1 MNIILY
7 LNCNNYKDKR
17 IMTDNQLKLKIKFD
31 TVFDNLFYSK
41 EFKDAMIKKF
51 GIVPAGLTFDTR
63 FDDDVSEP
71 FFCLCC
77 KKYGYEFSGE
87 RVVGDYAINKYKFT
101 REMFEF
107 CMDYTDNVSK
117 EIYNE
122 MINYDFTY

>member
-1 MNIILY
+1 
-7 LNCNNYKDKR
+7 
-17 IMTDNQLKLKIKFD
+17 MTDNQFKLKIKFD
-31 TVFDNLFYSK
+31 TAFDNLFYSK
-41 EFKDAMIKKF
+41 EFKDAMVKKF

-87 RVVGDYAINKYKFT
+87 RVVGDYTINKYKFT

>member
-7 LNCNNYKDKR
+7 LNCNNYKDKKF
-17 IMTDNQLKLKIKFD
+17 MTDNQLKLKIKFD
-31 TVFDNLFYSK
+31 TAFDNLFYSK

-51 GIVPAGLTFDTR
+51 GIAPAGLTFDTR

-87 RVVGDYAINKYKFT
+87 RVVGDYTINKYKFT

>member
-31 TVFDNLFYSK
+31 TAFDNLFYSK

-87 RVVGDYAINKYKFT
+87 RVVGDYTINKYKFT

>member
-7 LNCNNYKDKR
+7 LNCNNYKDKK

-31 TVFDNLFYSK
+31 TAFDNLFYSK

-71 FFCLCC
+71 YFCLCC

-87 RVVGDYAINKYKFT
+87 RVVGDYTINKYKFT

>member
-1 MNIILY
+1 
-7 LNCNNYKDKR
+7 
-17 IMTDNQLKLKIKFD
+17 MTDNQLKLKVKFD
-31 TVFDNLFYSK
+31 TAFDNLFYSK

-63 FDDDVSEP
+63 FDDDASEP

-87 RVVGDYAINKYKFT
+87 RVVGDYTINKYKFT

-107 CMDYTDNVSK
+107 CMDYTDNVPK
-117 EIYNE
+117 EVYNE

>member
-7 LNCNNYKDKR
+7 LNCNNYKDKK

-31 TVFDNLFYSK
+31 TAFDNLFYSK

-77 KKYGYEFSGE
+77 KKYGYEYSGE
-87 RVVGDYAINKYKFT
+87 RVVGDYTINKYKFT

-107 CMDYTDNVSK
+107 CMDYTDNISK

>member
-7 LNCNNYKDKR
+7 LYCNNYKDKR

-31 TVFDNLFYSK
+31 TAFDNLFYSK
-41 EFKDAMIKKF
+41 EFKDAMLKKF
-51 GIVPAGLTFDTR
+51 GIVPAGITFDTR

-87 RVVGDYAINKYKFT
+87 RVVGDYTINKYKFT

>member
-31 TVFDNLFYSK
+31 TAFDNLFYSK

-51 GIVPAGLTFDTR
+51 GIVPTGLTFDTR

-87 RVVGDYAINKYKFT
+87 RVVGDYTINKYKFT

>member
-7 LNCNNYKDKR
+7 LNCNNYKDKK

-31 TVFDNLFYSK
+31 TAFDNLFYSK

-63 FDDDVSEP
+63 FDDVSEP

-87 RVVGDYAINKYKFT
+87 RVVGDYTINKYKFT

>member
-1 MNIILY
+1 
-7 LNCNNYKDKR
+7 
-17 IMTDNQLKLKIKFD
+17 MTDNQFKLKIKFD
-31 TVFDNLFYSK
+31 TAFDNLFYSK
-41 EFKDAMIKKF
+41 EFKDAMVKKF

-87 RVVGDYAINKYKFT
+87 RVVGDYTINKYKFT
-101 REMFEF
+101 REMFDF
-107 CMDYTDNVSK
+107 CMDYTDNISK

-122 MINYDFTY
+122 IINYYFTY